1 MNDLIIEATEDT
13 PEVNLN
19 ASTGVLRITGR
30 AFSNDIAGLFKK
42 INDWLD
48 QYILNPVPET
58 TLMLQI
64 DYSNSVSN
72 RLVYDLVVKC
82 KGVLDKGKNLKIK
95 WYHYEDSDDSIYY
108 ANLVAKLINF
118 PIENIET
125 D

>member
-1 MNDLIIEATEDT
+1 MNDLVISASEDT
-13 PEVNLN
+13 PEVNL
-19 ASTGVLRITGR
+19 SVTTGVLRITGR
-30 AFSNDIAGLFKK
+30 AFSNDIANLFKK

-48 QYILNPVPET
+48 EYIQNPADVT

-82 KGVLDKGKNLKIK
+82 KMVVDKGKDLKVK

-108 ANLVAKLINF
+108 ANLVAKLINY